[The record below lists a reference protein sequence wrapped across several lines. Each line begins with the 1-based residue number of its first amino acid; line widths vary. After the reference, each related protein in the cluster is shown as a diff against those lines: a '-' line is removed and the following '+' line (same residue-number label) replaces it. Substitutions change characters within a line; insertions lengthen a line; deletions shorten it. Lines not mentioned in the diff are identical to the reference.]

1 MLGSDSTALQ
11 PHGYKPKYS
20 IIIGEPSTDVSCDH
34 LSAELHAVNS
44 VPILPTRAQACSGIY
59 NQRLSHIP
67 PGKVFAIKN
76 TVRIL

>member
-1 MLGSDSTALQ
+1 M
-11 PHGYKPKYS
+11 
-20 IIIGEPSTDVSCDH
+20 STDVSCDH

-67 PGKVFAIKN
+67 PGMVYAIKN
-76 TVRIL
+76 KIILL